1 MASPPLPAPPPP
13 VHQLPGHTPSE
24 PATRRQVRQAWLLI
38 AMGVLIPVIAVGGA
52 IMGGLLIQRGHRSV
66 GMPILVVGL
75 AVFVGR
81 LALFASTGFQTA
93 F

>member
-1 MASPPLPAPPPP
+1 
-13 VHQLPGHTPSE
+13 
-24 PATRRQVRQAWLLI
+24 
-38 AMGVLIPVIAVGGA
+38 MGVLIPVIAVGGA

-81 LALFASTGFQTA
+81 LALFASTGFQTP